1 MYKVIDAKQ
10 TPNLQWT
17 RAERIFST
25 IDEAWDYLKECV
37 KVYES
42 TCLEYGAFTMWDL
55 GKVVGSAFGYRYE
68 TWIEDA

>member
-17 RAERIFST
+17 RDERTFNT
-25 IDEAWDYLKECV
+25 IDEALDYMKECV

-42 TCLEYGAFTMWDL
+42 TCSRYGAFTMWDL
-55 GKVVGSAFGYRYE
+55 SRVEGSAFGYRYE

>member
-10 TPNLQWT
+10 NPNLQWT
-17 RAERIFST
+17 RDERTFNT
-25 IDEAWDYLKECV
+25 IDEALDYMKECV

-42 TCLEYGAFTMWDL
+42 TCSKYGAFRMWNL
-55 GKVVGSAFGYRYE
+55 SRVEGSAFGYRYE

>member
-17 RAERIFST
+17 RDERIFST

-42 TCLEYGAFTMWDL
+42 TCLEYG
-55 GKVVGSAFGYRYE
+55 
-68 TWIEDA
+68 I